1 MIYLST
7 DRWQN
12 QHQSENGFSLLEM
25 LIALSIFAGISL
37 MGLIVLRSFVDG
49 QSALKNTDE
58 RVSQIQMAGNI
69 VRDDLA
75 NAVIRSARGKLGGVG
90 RYFDGGIQDAVFGA
104 DELPLLRFVRG
115 GHTASLFDQ
124 SLPNIQTLE
133 YWFQD
138 GALFRRSYARPDAT
152 EETPIASQELLDDL
166 SGLSVRFR
174 VQGTWVDGL
183 EAITGARQSLPE
195 LVEMKFSFVEGDSI
209 TRVFAVGVD
218 R

>member
-1 MIYLST
+1 MIHLST
-7 DRWQN
+7 DRRQN
-12 QHQSENGFSLLEM
+12 EHHGESGFSLLEM

-49 QSALKNTDE
+49 QSALKNSDE

-69 VRDDLA
+69 VRDDFA
-75 NAVIRSARGKLGGVG
+75 NAVIRPARGKLGETGS
-90 RYFDGGIQDAVFGA
+90 YFDGGLQDTDA
-104 DELPLLRFVRG
+104 LPLLRFVRG
-115 GHTASLFDQ
+115 GYTASLFDQ

-195 LVEMKFSFVEGDSI
+195 LVEMKFSFAEGDSI